1 MNLIKIQNMKK
12 IIISL
17 FLFVATIHT
26 FAQTP
31 MSFSYQTVIIDQ
43 EGLAISSEEL
53 ILEVSIL
60 EDSDNGTVVF
70 SETHTTTTSPQ
81 GIIHLQIGAMNSG
94 IGNIADLDWYNQS
107 YFLKISLNSIV
118 LSVDKINTK
127 PYSVF
132 ANEAQT
138 VSQLDYTQLTGT
150 PDFTNWDQDAT
161 DDFDADYNSLS
172 NLPALYDF
180 DGEYTSLLGELP
192 TTITV
197 DQSNTLDLF
206 SLSSPFSLTGAQP
219 EIAINLTKISFPGYG
234 TTATSAIEGQAVWI
248 ESEGDMFHNG
258 PVGINTTNIPKMQNA
273 GLMVNGAVLFENTTI
288 FETTAGLMFYDQT
301 MGDGSICFY
310 DELGVKQI
318 VETGVIDPGA
328 NYHFGN
334 SIIEYNDV
342 ATPKN
347 LIVGDNAQV
356 GYPLNGNSMAF
367 VENII
372 RLKFHDTSNSA
383 SFPSNDWSID
393 INDTEFGGDNYFAIT
408 DINANNTAFKVMA
421 AAPSYSIFVGET
433 QVALGHESPTEKL
446 EVDGVVT
453 ATAFIGSAS
462 QLTDIDAS
470 GSGLVDNLGSTTLN
484 ADNNMDNVGDIIFNT
499 KGIDKMTIKNDGKV
513 GIGTD
518 APTAELEVLGHA
530 KFNNIEALFST
541 SGTLVMDAV
550 DEAITTNFQ
559 TVDITGKS
567 VIYLTASISGL
578 YVQLSSID
586 YLQGQEVI
594 FINKGTNAV
603 IIYNNSGS
611 AVLNQYDSVTIV
623 YAGGFYQTASTVN

>member
-17 FLFVATIHT
+17 FLLVATIPT

-150 PDFTNWDQDAT
+150 PDFTNWDQDVT

-180 DGEYTSLLGELP
+180 DGEYSSLLGELP
-192 TTITV
+192 TTITL
-197 DQSNTLDLF
+197 DQSNTLDLL
-206 SLSSPFSLTGAQP
+206 SLSSPFSLTATQP

-234 TTATSAIEGQAVWI
+234 TTATSAIEGQAAWI

-258 PVGINTTNIPKMQNA
+258 HVGINTTNIPKMQNA

-288 FETTAGLMFYDQT
+288 TETTAGLMFYDQT
-301 MGDGSICFY
+301 TGDGAICFY
-310 DELGVKQI
+310 DEMGVKQI
-318 VETGVIDPGA
+318 VETGVLDLGA

-334 SIIEYNDV
+334 SILEYNDV

-347 LIVGDNAQV
+347 LIVGDNAEV

-383 SFPSNDWSID
+383 AFPSNDWSID

-408 DINANNTAFKVMA
+408 DINANSTSFKVMA

-446 EVDGVVT
+446 EVDGTVT

-462 QLTDIDAS
+462 QLTNIDLM
-470 GSGLVDNLGSTTLN
+470 GSGLVDNSGSTTLN
-484 ADNNMDNVGDIIFNT
+484 ADNNNDNVGDIIFNT

-530 KFNNIEALFST
+530 KFNSIEALVST
-541 SGTLVMDAV
+541 SGTVVLDAV
-550 DEAITTNFQ
+550 DETLTGGFSPLD
-559 TVDITGKS
+559 VTGKS
-567 VIYLTASISGL
+567 VIYLTAS
-578 YVQLSSID
+578 SSITVYQITDTD
-586 YLQGQEVI
+586 YLQGKELVL
-594 FINKGTNAV
+594 INKSNYPITINS
-603 IIYNNSGS
+603 NSGS
-611 AVLNQYDSVTIV
+611 TVLNLYDSVTLV
-623 YAGGFYQTASTVN
+623 NAGGFYQTASAVN